1 MSKKAKGS
9 TTTRRN
15 IMKIFQKKKLILT
28 EWDNSIQSTRNFNK
42 AIEELRKE
50 NIPFVIIE
58 KRIIT
63 DYAKKIYFTY
73 SIILDSILLLT
84 ILLALFNADKILQLI
99 GG

>member
-1 MSKKAKGS
+1 
-9 TTTRRN
+9 
-15 IMKIFQKKKLILT
+15 MKIFQKKKLILT

-63 DYAKKIYFTY
+63 DYATKLYFTY
-73 SIILDSILLLT
+73 SIILDSILLIT
-84 ILLALFNADKILQLI
+84 ILLALLNADKILKLI

>member
-1 MSKKAKGS
+1 METKSHLYIGE
-9 TTTRRN
+9 N
-15 IMKIFQKKKLILT
+15 IMKIFEKKKLILT

-84 ILLALFNADKILQLI
+84 ILLALINADKILQLI

>member
-1 MSKKAKGS
+1 METKSHLYI
-9 TTTRRN
+9 RRN
-15 IMKIFQKKKLILT
+15 IMKIFEKKKLILT
-28 EWDNSIQSTRNFNK
+28 EWDNSIQSTKNFNK

-84 ILLALFNADKILQLI
+84 ILLAIFNADKILKLI

>member
-1 MSKKAKGS
+1 
-9 TTTRRN
+9 
-15 IMKIFQKKKLILT
+15 MKIFQKKKLILT

-84 ILLALFNADKILQLI
+84 ILLALFIADKILKLLCD
-99 GG
+99 

>member
-1 MSKKAKGS
+1 
-9 TTTRRN
+9 
-15 IMKIFQKKKLILT
+15 MKLFEKKKLILT

-84 ILLALFNADKILQLI
+84 ILLALFNADKILKLI

>member
-1 MSKKAKGS
+1 
-9 TTTRRN
+9 
-15 IMKIFQKKKLILT
+15 MKIFEKKKLILT

-42 AIEELRKE
+42 AIEELRKG

-84 ILLALFNADKILQLI
+84 ILLALLNADKILQLI

>member
-1 MSKKAKGS
+1 MK
-9 TTTRRN
+9 
-15 IMKIFQKKKLILT
+15 KIFEKKKLILT

-42 AIEELRKE
+42 AIAELRKE

-63 DYAKKIYFTY
+63 DYAKKIYITY

-84 ILLALFNADKILQLI
+84 ILLALLNADKILQLI

>member
-1 MSKKAKGS
+1 METKSHLYIGE
-9 TTTRRN
+9 N
-15 IMKIFQKKKLILT
+15 IMKKIFQKKKLILT

-42 AIEELRKE
+42 AIEELKKE

-84 ILLALFNADKILQLI
+84 ILLALLNADKILKLI